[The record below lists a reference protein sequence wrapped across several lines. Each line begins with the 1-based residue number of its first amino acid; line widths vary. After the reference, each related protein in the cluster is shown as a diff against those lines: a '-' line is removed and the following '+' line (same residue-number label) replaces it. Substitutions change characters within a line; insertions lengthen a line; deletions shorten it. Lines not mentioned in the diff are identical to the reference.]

1 MGFQL
6 IQGDP
11 NPQKVKKAEIMIVIR
26 ALIEKNR
33 RMELVK
39 DIKLIIIET
48 FFKQNKNLNQ
58 IRKDINLKSQLIIDG
73 RHTNVDMVFCVLRFF
88 F

>member
-11 NPQKVKKAEIMIVIR
+11 NPQKVKKAEIMIVIG
-26 ALIEKNR
+26 ASIEKNR

-39 DIKLIIIET
+39 DIKLIIIES
-48 FFKQNKNLNQ
+48 FF
-58 IRKDINLKSQLIIDG
+58 
-73 RHTNVDMVFCVLRFF
+73 
-88 F
+88 

>member
-58 IRKDINLKSQLIIDG
+58 IRQDINLKSQLIIDG
-73 RHTNVDMVFCVLRFF
+73 SHTNVDMVFCVLRFF